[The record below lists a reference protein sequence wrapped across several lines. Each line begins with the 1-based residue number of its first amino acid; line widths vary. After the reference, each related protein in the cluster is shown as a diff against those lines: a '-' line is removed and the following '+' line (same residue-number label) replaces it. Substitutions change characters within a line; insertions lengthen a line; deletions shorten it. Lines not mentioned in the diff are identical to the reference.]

1 MSDFERELKSRCQ
14 RAQQRVSELTREAE
28 RLQQQRAAADMEVA
42 TWQEALLVERRRS
55 GKIAEGAP
63 DTVRPPLGQ
72 LSLGDAVM
80 RVLER
85 TGEPMHVKDILRELA
100 SENYHMGSK
109 NMIATIVTTLTRRKQ
124 FRRVA
129 PNTFAL
135 IEEGEEEPS

>member
-1 MSDFERELKSRCQ
+1 MSDFERELKSRLES
-14 RAQQRVSELTREAE
+14 AQQRASELVRQEE
-28 RLQQQRAAADMEVA
+28 MVQQQRRTVDLEVA
-42 TWQEALLVERRRS
+42 TWQEALLAERRRS

-63 DTVRPPLGQ
+63 HTVRPPLRQ

-85 TGEPMHVKDILRELA
+85 VGRPLHVKEILRELA

-109 NMIATIVTTLTRRKQ
+109 NMIATIVTTLSRRKQ
-124 FRRVA
+124 FRRIA